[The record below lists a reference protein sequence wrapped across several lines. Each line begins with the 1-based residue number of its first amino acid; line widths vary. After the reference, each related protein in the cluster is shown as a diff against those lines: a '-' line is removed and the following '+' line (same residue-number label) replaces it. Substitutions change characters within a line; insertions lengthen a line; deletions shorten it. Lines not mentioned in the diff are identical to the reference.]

1 MLMTSFS
8 SRRRFLVQSGLA
20 AGGSALSGSLLLS
33 ACSTPS
39 GSAPMIGA
47 SDAERPK
54 MPSGIQFGDVTGD
67 RAIVWGR
74 SDRLSRMIVE
84 YDTTDR
90 FTNPSRVMGPYATAA
105 TDFTTRV
112 DLSGLPL
119 GQSIFT
125 RVRYVDPNNSRIQS
139 ETRLGQFRTPP
150 LADGKRPVRFH
161 WSGDMAG
168 QGWGI
173 NPEFGGVKIYEAMR
187 RRNPDFFVHNGDTI
201 YADRVIKPEQKAE
214 GGRIW
219 RNIVT
224 EEVSKVAETLKEY
237 RGRHSYNLLDEHV
250 LRFSAEVPQVWQWD
264 DHDVTNNWSAS
275 KDLNDYPEYKEKDLN
290 KLIAFGRQ
298 AFLEYSPMR
307 SDNLGGVQRIYRTI
321 PYGPLLDVFVLD
333 MRSYRGPNSSNKQTV
348 ESSDTAFIGNTQLDW
363 LVTELKA
370 SKATWKV
377 ISADM
382 PLSLGV
388 EDGKDAK
395 GDEKWEAVANTDD
408 GAPLGR
414 ELEIARLLRNIKDIP
429 NIVWITTDVH
439 YCAAHYYDPA
449 QAQFKDFSPFWEFVA
464 GPLNAGSFGPNKL
477 DKTFGP
483 KVVFE
488 KCPPAPNS
496 SPFAG
501 FQFFGEVNIDPQSK
515 TLSVNLIDLDGVS
528 QFKQTI
534 NPIGI

>member
-1 MLMTSFS
+1 
-8 SRRRFLVQSGLA
+8 
-20 AGGSALSGSLLLS
+20 
-33 ACSTPS
+33 
-39 GSAPMIGA
+39 
-47 SDAERPK
+47 
-54 MPSGIQFGDVTGD
+54 
-67 RAIVWGR
+67 
-74 SDRLSRMIVE
+74 
-84 YDTTDR
+84 
-90 FTNPSRVMGPYATAA
+90 
-105 TDFTTRV
+105 
-112 DLSGLPL
+112 
-119 GQSIFT
+119 
-125 RVRYVDPNNSRIQS
+125 
-139 ETRLGQFRTPP
+139 
-150 LADGKRPVRFH
+150 
-161 WSGDMAG
+161 
-168 QGWGI
+168 
-173 NPEFGGVKIYEAMR
+173 
-187 RRNPDFFVHNGDTI
+187 
-201 YADRVIKPEQKAE
+201 
-214 GGRIW
+214 
-219 RNIVT
+219 
-224 EEVSKVAETLKEY
+224 
-237 RGRHSYNLLDEHV
+237 LDEHV

-275 KDLNDYPEYKEKDLN
+275 KDLNDYPEYKEKNLN
-290 KLIAFGRQ
+290 VLIARGRQ

-363 LVTELKA
+363 LVAELKA

-488 KCPPAPNS
+488 KCPPVPNS

-515 TLSVNLIDLDGVS
+515 TLSVDLIDLDGVS

>member
-1 MLMTSFS
+1 MTSFS

-54 MPSGIQFGDVTGD
+54 MPSGLQFGDVTGD

-74 SDRLSRMIVE
+74 SDRLSQMIVE

-173 NPEFGGVKIYEAMR
+173 NLEFGGVKIYEAMR

-201 YADRVIKPEQKAE
+201 YADRVIKPAE
-214 GGRIW
+214 
-219 RNIVT
+219 
-224 EEVSKVAETLKEY
+224 S
-237 RGRHSYNLLDEHV
+237 
-250 LRFSAEVPQVWQWD
+250 
-264 DHDVTNNWSAS
+264 
-275 KDLNDYPEYKEKDLN
+275 
-290 KLIAFGRQ
+290 
-298 AFLEYSPMR
+298 
-307 SDNLGGVQRIYRTI
+307 
-321 PYGPLLDVFVLD
+321 
-333 MRSYRGPNSSNKQTV
+333 
-348 ESSDTAFIGNTQLDW
+348 
-363 LVTELKA
+363 
-370 SKATWKV
+370 
-377 ISADM
+377 
-382 PLSLGV
+382 
-388 EDGKDAK
+388 GK
-395 GDEKWEAVANTDD
+395 T
-408 GAPLGR
+408 
-414 ELEIARLLRNIKDIP
+414 
-429 NIVWITTDVH
+429 
-439 YCAAHYYDPA
+439 
-449 QAQFKDFSPFWEFVA
+449 
-464 GPLNAGSFGPNKL
+464 
-477 DKTFGP
+477 
-483 KVVFE
+483 
-488 KCPPAPNS
+488 S
-496 SPFAG
+496 SPKKSARS
-501 FQFFGEVNIDPQSK
+501 PK
-515 TLSVNLIDLDGVS
+515 R
-528 QFKQTI
+528 
-534 NPIGI
+534 